1 MENVR
6 ILLVGNPN
14 AGKSTLF
21 NALTHGHARVGNWHG
36 VTVGAL
42 EGKAKLGGK
51 RVTVCDLP
59 GIYTVEGTSME
70 ERYACDY
77 VLSHPNDR
85 VLFVS
90 ECATLARSLPLFA
103 ALCKGRKAAL
113 VLTKRRAFERAG
125 GKIDAEELARRLKI
139 DVIDADKGKR
149 AVKKQTEEFLAAPKI
164 YEGKGDAEGI
174 FTPPKIGLSKADNLL
189 LNGWFAFPL
198 FFLLLFA
205 AFFLT
210 FARHGP
216 GDFLKGCVERFF
228 CDFLAGKA
236 EGVASPVL
244 RSFLCD
250 GILSGLGGVLCF
262 LPQIALLYTFLIV
275 LEESGLFSR
284 LAVLCDGFC
293 AKIGLSGRAVFSL
306 LLGFGCTA
314 AAVASTRSLDDK
326 RVQRRTILCLPYIAC
341 SAKLPVFLTLS
352 ASFFSNPFVSVVLL
366 YALGAGIGVG
376 VSAFLKRDAPLFVLE
391 LAPLQIPR
399 PLFVAKTLLFQL
411 KQFIIKVTTVVLA
424 FFLFS
429 WVLSSFDF
437 SFRLAAQED
446 SMLAHLCSVFSFLF
460 APAGMNDWRIAYCAF
475 SGLIA
480 KENIAGSLA
489 MFYETFPYSPQSAF
503 AFSVFVL
510 TCSPCVAAIAATAK
524 ELGVKRALLY
534 ALVQT
539 GTALLACYFT
549 YFALTGGA
557 FGLLAPV
564 LLALILILVRGKKGE
579 KLHRK
584 RKRNSQR
591 VHR

>member
-376 VSAFLKRDAPLFVLE
+376 VSVFLKRDAPLFVLE

-446 SMLAHLCSVFSFLF
+446 SMLAHICSVFSFLF

>member
-1 MENVR
+1 M
-6 ILLVGNPN
+6 
-14 AGKSTLF
+14 
-21 NALTHGHARVGNWHG
+21 
-36 VTVGAL
+36 
-42 EGKAKLGGK
+42 
-51 RVTVCDLP
+51 
-59 GIYTVEGTSME
+59 
-70 ERYACDY
+70 
-77 VLSHPNDR
+77 
-85 VLFVS
+85 
-90 ECATLARSLPLFA
+90 
-103 ALCKGRKAAL
+103 
-113 VLTKRRAFERAG
+113 
-125 GKIDAEELARRLKI
+125 KI

-164 YEGKGDAEGI
+164 YGGKGDAEGI

-446 SMLAHLCSVFSFLF
+446 SMLAHICSVFSFLF

>member
-103 ALCKGRKAAL
+103 AVCKGRKAAL

-376 VSAFLKRDAPLFVLE
+376 VSVFLKRDAPLFVLE

-446 SMLAHLCSVFSFLF
+446 SMLAHICSVFSFLF

-534 ALVQT
+534 AFVQT

-549 YFALTGGA
+549 YFAVTGGA
-557 FGLLAPV
+557 FVLLAPV

-584 RKRNSQR
+584 RKHNAQR

>member
-1 MENVR
+1 M
-6 ILLVGNPN
+6 
-14 AGKSTLF
+14 
-21 NALTHGHARVGNWHG
+21 
-36 VTVGAL
+36 
-42 EGKAKLGGK
+42 
-51 RVTVCDLP
+51 
-59 GIYTVEGTSME
+59 
-70 ERYACDY
+70 
-77 VLSHPNDR
+77 
-85 VLFVS
+85 
-90 ECATLARSLPLFA
+90 
-103 ALCKGRKAAL
+103 
-113 VLTKRRAFERAG
+113 
-125 GKIDAEELARRLKI
+125 
-139 DVIDADKGKR
+139 
-149 AVKKQTEEFLAAPKI
+149 
-164 YEGKGDAEGI
+164 
-174 FTPPKIGLSKADNLL
+174 
-189 LNGWFAFPL
+189 
-198 FFLLLFA
+198 
-205 AFFLT
+205 
-210 FARHGP
+210 
-216 GDFLKGCVERFF
+216 ERFF

-352 ASFFSNPFVSVVLL
+352 ASFFYNPFVSVVLL

-376 VSAFLKRDAPLFVLE
+376 VSVFLKRDAPLFVLE

-524 ELGVKRALLY
+524 ELGVKRALLS
-534 ALVQT
+534 AFVQT

-557 FGLLAPV
+557 FVLLAPV

>member
-149 AVKKQTEEFLAAPKI
+149 AVKKQTGEFLAAPKI

-376 VSAFLKRDAPLFVLE
+376 VSVFLKRDAPLFVLE

-446 SMLAHLCSVFSFLF
+446 SMLAHICSVFSFLF

-534 ALVQT
+534 AFVQT

-557 FGLLAPV
+557 FVLLAPV

>member
-250 GILSGLGGVLCF
+250 GILSGLRGVLCF

>member
-149 AVKKQTEEFLAAPKI
+149 AVKKQTGEFLAAPKI

-205 AFFLT
+205 AFCLT

-376 VSAFLKRDAPLFVLE
+376 VSVFLKRDAPLFVLE

-446 SMLAHLCSVFSFLF
+446 SMLAHICSVFSFLF

-534 ALVQT
+534 AFVQT

-557 FGLLAPV
+557 FVLLAPV

-584 RKRNSQR
+584 RKHNAQR

>member
-90 ECATLARSLPLFA
+90 ECATLARALPLFA

-376 VSAFLKRDAPLFVLE
+376 VSVFLKRDAPLFVLE

-446 SMLAHLCSVFSFLF
+446 SMLAHICSVFSFLF

-534 ALVQT
+534 AFVQT

-557 FGLLAPV
+557 FVLLAPV

>member
-216 GDFLKGCVERFF
+216 GDFLKSCVERFF

-236 EGVASPVL
+236 ESVASPVL

-376 VSAFLKRDAPLFVLE
+376 VSVFLKRDAPLFVLE

-446 SMLAHLCSVFSFLF
+446 SMLAHICSVFSFLF

-534 ALVQT
+534 AFVQT

>member
-1 MENVR
+1 MEDVK

-42 EGKAKLGGK
+42 EGKAKIGGK

-59 GIYTVEGTSME
+59 GIYSVEGTSME
-70 ERYACDY
+70 ELYARDY
-77 VLSHPNDR
+77 VRAHAGDH

-90 ECATLARSLPLFA
+90 ECATLARALPLFA

-125 GKIDAEELARRLKI
+125 GKIDADELARRLKI
-139 DVIDADKGKR
+139 DVIYADKGNR
-149 AVKKQTEEFLAAPKI
+149 ALRKQIEAFLAAPKT
-164 YEGKGDAEGI
+164 YAGKGDLADI
-174 FTPPKIGLSKADNLL
+174 FTPPEIGLSKADRLL
-189 LNGWFAFPL
+189 LNGWFSLPL
-198 FFLLLFA
+198 FFVLLFA

-210 FARHGP
+210 FARYGP
-216 GDFLKGCVERFF
+216 GDFLKGLVERFF
-228 CDFLAGKA
+228 CEFLTGKA
-236 EGVASPVL
+236 EGVSSPVL

-284 LAVLCDGFC
+284 LAVLCDGIC
-293 AKIGLSGRAVFSL
+293 SKIGLSGRAVFSL

-352 ASFFSNPFVSVVLL
+352 ASFFPNPFLSVVLL
-366 YALGAGIGVG
+366 YALGVGIGAG
-376 VSAFLKRDAPLFVLE
+376 VSVFLKRDTPPFVLE

-429 WVLSSFDF
+429 WLLSSFDF
-437 SFRLAAQED
+437 SFRLVAQEE
-446 SMLAHLCSVFSFLF
+446 SMLAKICSVFSFVF

-480 KENIAGSLA
+480 KENIAGALA

-510 TCSPCVAAIAATAK
+510 TCSPCVAAIAATGK
-524 ELGVKRALLY
+524 EVDVKRALLY
-534 ALVQT
+534 ALMQT
-539 GTALLACYFT
+539 GSALLACYFT

-557 FGLLAPV
+557 FVLLVPV
-564 LLALILILVRGKKGE
+564 LLALILILIRGKKGE
-579 KLHRK
+579 KLHRN
-584 RKRNSQR
+584 RKSKSQR
-591 VHR
+591 LHR

>member
-149 AVKKQTEEFLAAPKI
+149 AVKKQTGEFLAAPKI

-376 VSAFLKRDAPLFVLE
+376 VSVFLKRDAPLFVLE

-437 SFRLAAQED
+437 SFRRAAQED
-446 SMLAHLCSVFSFLF
+446 SMLAHICSVFSFLF

-534 ALVQT
+534 AFVQT

-557 FGLLAPV
+557 FVLLAPV